1 MQKVITRIWHGTT
14 LPDHADA
21 YLNFLLTKGI
31 KDYEATSGN
40 LSIQIWRSIEEKE
53 AHFWTVTTWNSME
66 SIKQFA
72 GVDADKAFYYEED
85 KDFLLEFEPK
95 VRHFETYVVK

>member
-1 MQKVITRIWHGTT
+1 MQKVITRIWHGIT
-14 LPDHADA
+14 LLDHADA

-31 KDYEATSGN
+31 KDYEGTPGN
-40 LSIQIWRSIEEKE
+40 LSIQIWRNIEGKE
-53 AHFWTVTTWNSME
+53 AHFWTVTTWNSIE

-72 GVDADKAFYYEED
+72 GEDADKAFYYEED

-95 VRHFETYVVK
+95 VRHFETYIVK